1 MEEMRGAAKESK
13 KAGAAGRTAASGIR
27 SKSPF
32 DLQMFGRK
40 NKSQPGSVK
49 SIAELPIHVKHV
61 LADFAKGI
69 RDEGTRGKG
78 YVATNLEEGT
88 PVATRGA
95 AVRSSRGEGALFN
108 SKDVAHAKSIIRKGM
123 GIRVSDAEAENLL
136 GQMMHAEPWRAR
148 TLKDGRS
155 FTMTNEDDRR
165 AIMSP
170 EEIKRED
177 ALMDDLMSTHQ
188 RVSAGAKSRQ
198 ARELEQDI
206 ATGKQ
211 RPAVKEF
218 MKKQRQEERRLKALQ
233 PKRPRGRPRK
243 GGGGGGGQ
251 GGPGLFGAQSEG
263 QLRGRL
269 LKGRTPRQ
277 VLEDIIYG
285 HPEDIANV
293 TSGTGAIIEALRE
306 TVQDLRRKKRDSR

>member
-1 MEEMRGAAKESK
+1 
-13 KAGAAGRTAASGIR
+13 
-27 SKSPF
+27 
-32 DLQMFGRK
+32 
-40 NKSQPGSVK
+40 
-49 SIAELPIHVKHV
+49 
-61 LADFAKGI
+61 
-69 RDEGTRGKG
+69 
-78 YVATNLEEGT
+78 
-88 PVATRGA
+88 
-95 AVRSSRGEGALFN
+95 
-108 SKDVAHAKSIIRKGM
+108 
-123 GIRVSDAEAENLL
+123 
-136 GQMMHAEPWRAR
+136 
-148 TLKDGRS
+148 
-155 FTMTNEDDRR
+155 MTNEDDRR

-269 LKGRTPRQ
+269 LKGRTPR
-277 VLEDIIYG
+277 DILLDILYA
-285 HPEDIANV
+285 HPEDVAAY
-293 TSGTGAIIEALRE
+293 GGGATAILGEIKDTIDQLHA
-306 TVQDLRRKKRDSR
+306 RRKQRP